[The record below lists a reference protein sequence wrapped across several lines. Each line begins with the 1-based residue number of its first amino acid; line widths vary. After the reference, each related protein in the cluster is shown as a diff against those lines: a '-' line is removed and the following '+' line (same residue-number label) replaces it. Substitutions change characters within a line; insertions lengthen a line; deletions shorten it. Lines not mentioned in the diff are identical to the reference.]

1 MICTALISHLT
12 VLIFLHLV
20 ASCYEQWDKLPLEGP
35 LGTRADFSWRQ
46 KFLNSWG
53 TSCGPW
59 QTLLL
64 FTWLR
69 VTVWTIHINR
79 TLLHNYIFHK
89 FLAPYWKFPWT
100 YHWQVLVTGKHQ
112 CLNSN
117 CFIHLQNFASNS

>member
-53 TSCGPW
+53 RNILW
-59 QTLLL
+59 TL
-64 FTWLR
+64 T
-69 VTVWTIHINR
+69 
-79 TLLHNYIFHK
+79 
-89 FLAPYWKFPWT
+89 
-100 YHWQVLVTGKHQ
+100 
-112 CLNSN
+112 NSSSFYMIKGY
-117 CFIHLQNFASNS
+117 CMDHSY